1 MERNYKDL
9 SINEK
14 KQKIE
19 NHKFNKLEVIFG
31 KNIKTKA
38 VLTKKKKREK
48 AQIT

>member
-1 MERNYKDL
+1 MERIYKDL

-19 NHKFNKLEVIFG
+19 NHKFNKLKVIFG
-31 KNIKTKA
+31 KNIKTEA
-38 VLTKKKKREK
+38 VLTKKKREK